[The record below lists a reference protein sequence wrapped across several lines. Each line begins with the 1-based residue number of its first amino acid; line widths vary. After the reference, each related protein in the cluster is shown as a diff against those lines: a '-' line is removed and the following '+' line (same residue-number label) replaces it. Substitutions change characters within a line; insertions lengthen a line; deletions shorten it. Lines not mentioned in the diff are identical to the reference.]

1 MWISVTIQDS
11 EGNKLGNFPAEDN
24 KWFAAMAKE
33 NGIEIN
39 TACGIGS
46 CGICKCKIIDGHNF
60 VQIDKMSKPL
70 WELRKDKNGII
81 TTIFTCIGW
90 VKSEYL
96 NDDENHEIVL
106 RKLI

>member
-1 MWISVTIQDS
+1 
-11 EGNKLGNFPAEDN
+11 
-24 KWFAAMAKE
+24 
-33 NGIEIN
+33 
-39 TACGIGS
+39 
-46 CGICKCKIIDGHNF
+46 
-60 VQIDKMSKPL
+60 MSKPL
-70 WELRKDKNGII
+70 WELRKDENGII